1 MMLTKRYYDFQAA
14 VMNIFQDL
22 LWSFKNLRILRVD
35 GHFHETP
42 TNHLLSLS
50 PSLETVQIKVI

>member
-1 MMLTKRYYDFQAA
+1 
-14 VMNIFQDL
+14 MNIFQDL

-35 GHFHETP
+35 GDFYESP

-50 PSLETVQIKVI
+50 PSLETVEIKVI